1 MTHPVTTLGDPFDQ
15 SEPSDQR
22 SADQQSEGPNRSDQ
36 SDPSASNGTESLR
49 VLREVFGYDQFRGA
63 QAEIIDQVVSGGDAL
78 VLMPTGGGKS
88 VCYQV
93 PAIVRPGLG
102 VVVSPLIALMQDQVD
117 AMRLLGVRAA
127 FLNSSLDS
135 AGAAEVVRA
144 MTSGELDL
152 LYVAPERLVTGGF
165 LAQLERIDSAHGIA
179 LFAIDEAHC
188 VSQWGHDFR
197 PEYLG
202 LSVLAERFPDVPR
215 VALTATADML
225 TRAEI
230 RQRLALGDAPEF
242 LSSFDRP
249 NIHYTVVEKENARDQ
264 LLDFLSGDVLPG
276 NVPGPSLIGSS
287 GIVYCSSR
295 KKVDQTA
302 AWLTD
307 QGITALAYHAGLDQS
322 ARRATQDRFQREDG
336 IVVVATIAFGMGID
350 KPDVRF
356 VAHLDLPKSIEAY
369 YQETGRAGR
378 DGDPAQA
385 WMAYGLADV
394 VLQKSWIDASDA
406 PLEVRRVEAAKLD
419 ALLGYCE
426 AATCRRAVLLDYFG
440 ERTGPCGNCDTCMTP
455 PELWDGTVAAQKFL
469 SGVIRTGQRFGAGHI
484 IDLLVGKSSPRMVEL
499 GHDELPT
506 FGVGADLDATAWRGV
521 ARQLVAQG
529 LLRSDSQAYGALRVT
544 DAAEPVLRGQARLD
558 LRRTT
563 ARPPARAGRRR
574 AGSRAASPAAA
585 IDLTGPDADL
595 FEILRTERKSIADEQ
610 GVPAY
615 VVFHDA
621 TLREIA
627 TRRPGTTQDLLD
639 VPGIGTAKAER
650 YGERILAAVGRGLGS
665 GPDLP

>member
-1 MTHPVTTLGDPFDQ
+1 MTHTLAA
-15 SEPSDQR
+15 S
-22 SADQQSEGPNRSDQ
+22 GPETREA
-36 SDPSASNGTESLR
+36 PLR
-49 VLREVFGYDQFRGA
+49 VLREVFGYDGFRGA
-63 QAEIIDQVVSGGDAL
+63 QAEIIDQVLAGGDAL

-117 AMRLLGVRAA
+117 ALRLLGVRAA
-127 FLNSSLDS
+127 FLNSSLDA
-135 AGAAEVVRA
+135 AGSAEVVRA
-144 MTSGELDL
+144 MTAGELDL

-165 LAQLERIDSAHGIA
+165 LAQLDRIDATHGIA

-215 VALTATADML
+215 LALTATADLL

-230 RQRLALGDAPEF
+230 RGRLALGDAPEF

-249 NIHYTVVEKENARDQ
+249 NIRYTIVEKDNAREQ
-264 LLDFLSGDVLPG
+264 LLRYLAGDDE
-276 NVPGPSLIGSS
+276 NPSLIGSS
-287 GIVYCSSR
+287 GIVYCASR

-302 AWLTD
+302 EWLRG
-307 QGITALAYHAGLDQS
+307 QGVTALAYHAGLDQE
-322 ARRATQDRFQREDG
+322 ARRACQDRFQREDG

-378 DGDPAQA
+378 DGEPAHA

-406 PLEVRRVEAAKLD
+406 PPEIRRVEAAKLD

-426 AATCRRAVLLDYFG
+426 AASCRRAILLDYFG
-440 ERTGPCGNCDTCMTP
+440 ERTGPCGNCDTCLAP
-455 PELWDGTVAAQKFL
+455 PELWDATVAAQKFL
-469 SGVIRTGQRFGAGHI
+469 SGVIRTGQRFGAGHV
-484 IDLLVGKSSPRMVEL
+484 IDLLLGKASPRMTEL
-499 GHDELPT
+499 SHDQLPT
-506 FGVGADLDATAWRGV
+506 FGVGADLDATAWRAV
-521 ARQLVAQG
+521 ARQLVARG
-529 LLRSDSQAYGALRVT
+529 LLRADSQAYGALRLT
-544 DAAEPVLRGQARLD
+544 EAAHPVLRGQERLD
-558 LRRTT
+558 LRWTT
-563 ARPPARAGRRR
+563 AKPAARAGRRR
-574 AGSRAASPAAA
+574 ARPGAGGSPAVT
-585 IDLTGPDADL
+585 LHGPDAEL
-595 FEILRTERKSIADEQ
+595 FESLRAERKVIADEQ

-615 VVFHDA
+615 VVVHDA

-627 TRRPGTTQDLLD
+627 SRRPATTDQLLD
-639 VPGIGTAKAER
+639 IPGIGAAKAER
-650 YGERILAAVGRGLGS
+650 YGERMLAAVARAGNGG
-665 GPDLP
+665 GV

>member
-1 MTHPVTTLGDPFDQ
+1 VEVLAGDVGPPGENRIVTHPTDRDAGEAETP
-15 SEPSDQR
+15 
-22 SADQQSEGPNRSDQ
+22 A
-36 SDPSASNGTESLR
+36 AR
-49 VLREVFGYDQFRGA
+49 VLREVFGHDRFRGA
-63 QAEIIDQVVSGGDAL
+63 QAEIVEQVVRGGDAL

-127 FLNSSLDS
+127 FLNSSLD
-135 AGAAEVVRA
+135 AAAASQVIRA

-152 LYVAPERLVTGGF
+152 LYVAPERLLTTGF
-165 LAQLERIDSAHGIA
+165 LALLDRIDAAHGLA

-202 LSVLAERFPDVPR
+202 LSLLAERFPNVPR
-215 VALTATADML
+215 VALTATADMI

-230 RQRLALGDAPEF
+230 RERLALGDAPEF
-242 LSSFDRP
+242 VSSFDRP
-249 NIHYTVVEKENARDQ
+249 NIHYTVVEKDNPREQ
-264 LLDFLSGDVLPG
+264 LLAFLAGDDRGPG
-276 NVPGPSLIGSS
+276 LIGSS

-302 AWLTD
+302 AWLND
-307 QGITALAYHAGLDQS
+307 RGITALGYHAGLDPV
-322 ARRATQDRFQREDG
+322 ARRSAQDRFQREDG
-336 IVVVATIAFGMGID
+336 VVVVATIAFGMGID

-378 DGDPAQA
+378 DGEPAQA
-385 WMAYGLADV
+385 WMTYGLADV

-406 PLEVRRVEAAKLD
+406 PPEIRRVEAAKLD

-426 AATCRRAVLLDYFG
+426 AATCRRVVLLEYFG
-440 ERTGPCGNCDTCMTP
+440 ERAGPCGNCDTCLTP

-469 SGVIRTGQRFGAGHI
+469 SGVIRTGQRFGAGHV
-484 IDLLVGKSSPRMVEL
+484 IDLLVGRQSPRMAEL
-499 GHDELPT
+499 GHDQLPT
-506 FGVGADLDATAWRGV
+506 FGVGADLDATAWRAV
-521 ARQLVAQG
+521 ARQLVASG
-529 LLRSDSQAYGALRVT
+529 LLTADAQAYGALRVT
-544 DAAEPVLRGQARLD
+544 HAAEPVLRGEARLD
-558 LRRTT
+558 LRRTS
-563 ARPPARAGRRR
+563 AKPAARASRRR
-574 AGSRAASPAAA
+574 AGSTGRTASVALA
-585 IDLTGPDADL
+585 GSDADL
-595 FEILRTERKSIADEQ
+595 FEVLRTERKAIADEQ

-615 VVFHDA
+615 VVFHDS

-627 TRRPGTTQDLLD
+627 TRRPGTSQQLLD
-639 VPGIGTAKAER
+639 VPGIGAAKVER
-650 YGERILAAVGRGLGS
+650 YGARILAVVGRSNDAPGG
-665 GPDLP
+665 